1 MTMLRPLKVLVLED
15 VESDAELMVHE
26 LKHEGFLPDWRR
38 VDTENLYLAALEPG
52 LDLILADYNLPQ
64 FDAFRALQLM
74 QEQKLDIPFIVV
86 SGNITEDAAVTFLKQ
101 GASDY
106 LLKDRMAR
114 LGQAVVKALDQKE
127 LREEKKRTDAALRA
141 SEERFRSLF
150 ENSQDA
156 LMTLV
161 PPSWKFTTGNK
172 ATVKMFGAKDKAE
185 FISLS
190 LGDVSLEYQSNGQLS
205 TDYSQELC
213 EKAILDGSLFFE
225 WTFKKLGGETFPC
238 TVLLTRMELLG
249 ETIFHATVRDISVQK
264 KAEEEL
270 HLAQNNLEKKVHE
283 RTIELK
289 ERYDEI
295 EQLVYAISHDLI
307 LPLVTIK
314 GFLGYLKKDVAS
326 GSRQRIEIDLGLVG
340 DAVERM
346 EVLLVRALDVSST
359 GKLSNTREKV
369 LYGDIVQEALS
380 LAADRIRSSGARITV
395 ANDFPM
401 VNVDRPRIVD
411 VLVNLIENSIRYA
424 GNIRPQQIEIGYQA
438 KEGKT
443 VFFVKDDGLGIDPIM
458 QKNIF
463 RLFYQGSEAE
473 NSNAG
478 LALSRR
484 IIEVHGGRM
493 WIESVVNK
501 GCAVYFTLP
510 FI

>member
-1 MTMLRPLKVLVLED
+1 MSANPIKILLIED
-15 VESDAELMVHE
+15 NPADARLIQ
-26 LKHEGFLPDWRR
+26 
-38 VDTENLYLAALEPG
+38 ENLYDVTSNLGDQNNDVAFNLIWRDCLSSG
-52 LDLILADYNLPQ
+52 LDFLVQEDVDVVLVDLNLPDSMG
-64 FDAFRALQLM
+64 F
-74 QEQKLDIPFIVV
+74 E
-86 SGNITEDAAVTFLKQ
+86 TFLRLQKKIATKPIIVLTGVVDRELATRAVRE
-101 GASDY
+101 GAQDY
-106 LLKDRMAR
+106 LIKGEVDGR
-114 LGQAVVKALDQKE
+114 LLSRSISYAIE
-127 LREEKKRTDAALRA
+127 RKK
-141 SEERFRSLF
+141 S
-150 ENSQDA
+150 
-156 LMTLV
+156 
-161 PPSWKFTTGNK
+161 
-172 ATVKMFGAKDKAE
+172 
-185 FISLS
+185 
-190 LGDVSLEYQSNGQLS
+190 
-205 TDYSQELC
+205 
-213 EKAILDGSLFFE
+213 
-225 WTFKKLGGETFPC
+225 
-238 TVLLTRMELLG
+238 
-249 ETIFHATVRDISVQK
+249 
-264 KAEEEL
+264 EEEL
-270 HLAQNNLEKKVHE
+270 HLARNNLEKKVHE

-380 LAADRIRSSGARITV
+380 LAADRIRSSEARITV

-401 VNVDRPRIVD
+401 VSVDRPRIVD

-438 KEGKT
+438 KEGET

-510 FI
+510 SI